1 MRYLVAASLLFVPL
15 VASAQAAP
23 VSVPLTIQV
32 PPPPPVTVTVN
43 QQVTANGVAY
53 TVTGTLT
60 LTPVVPG
67 SSVTGALPGPS
78 VTDTLTADH
87 QSSDTFHINDLV
99 YLEGQRFQDL
109 PGSVYLNMLPVPV
122 NSWADSEIQIH
133 LTDDLFLAGSMLTVM
148 RPDQQYQ
155 STLGFKVVP

>member
-1 MRYLVAASLLFVPL
+1 MRYLVAVSLLLAPL

-43 QQVTANGVAY
+43 QQVTANGVTYA
-53 TVTGTLT
+53 VTGTLT
-60 LTPVVPG
+60 LTPVVP
-67 SSVTGALPGPS
+67 SSSITGALPGPS
-78 VTDTLTADH
+78 VTDTLTVDH
-87 QSSDTFHINDLV
+87 QSSSTFHPNDLV
-99 YLEGQRFQDL
+99 YLEGRQFQNV
-109 PGSVYLNMLPVPV
+109 PGSVYLNLLPVPI

-133 LTDDLFLAGSMLTVM
+133 LTDGVFPSGTMLTVM